1 MACKVAGAG
10 QPDGA
15 AVSGEIIRNS
25 VDWSPFFRFTQPAD
39 AVELLQREAKRI
51 DDSMTGHA
59 GIGLGELGDFFAHRH
74 VRGKC
79 LVLEHN
85 RLGRRLE

>member
-1 MACKVAGAG
+1 MACKVTGAG

-15 AVSGEIIRNS
+15 AISREIIRDS

-39 AVELLQREAKRI
+39 AVELFEREAKRI

-79 LVLEHN
+79 IVLEYD
-85 RLGRRLE
+85 RRGRWLE